1 MIVLLLFILLILSL
15 VIINTFVFL
24 TGAPYAPTLNKT
36 IKNLFKVMPL
46 SNKDIVYDLGS
57 GDGRILIEVAQKGAK
72 SIGYEI
78 NPFLV
83 LLSKWRVRN
92 IDSNVKPK
100 IYLGNFWNKNLSDA
114 TVIFVFILPQYMD
127 KLDKKLTKE
136 LQNKTLVILHH
147 GSIANRKPIKKLN
160 GLNIYK
166 Y

>member
-1 MIVLLLFILLILSL
+1 MVVLLLFILLILSL
-15 VIINTFVFL
+15 VIINTLVFL

-36 IKNLFKVMPL
+36 IKNLFQIIPL

-92 IDSNVKPK
+92 IDPNIKPK

-127 KLDKKLTKE
+127 RLDKKLTKE
-136 LQNKTLVILHH
+136 LQPKTLVILHY
-147 GSIANRKPIKKLN
+147 GSIANRKPIKKLK
-160 GLNIYK
+160 GLNIYE